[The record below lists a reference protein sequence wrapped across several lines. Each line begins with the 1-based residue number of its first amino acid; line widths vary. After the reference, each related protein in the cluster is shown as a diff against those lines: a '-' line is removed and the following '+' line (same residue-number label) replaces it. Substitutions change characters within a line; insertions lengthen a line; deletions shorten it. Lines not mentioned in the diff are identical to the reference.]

1 MCYDTWKTTHPDE
14 YDYDPY
20 EDYVHIDELDKY
32 EHAKINVAEI
42 IRHFFT
48 TGDIDS
54 IKEELE
60 ELCEVFDLK
69 MPKTMPKL
77 QKKRSELFDFC
88 VQLTQSYANNL
99 TQKGEML

>member
-14 YDYDPY
+14 YDPY

-32 EHAKINVAEI
+32 DSAKINVAEI
-42 IRHFFT
+42 IRHIFV
-48 TGDIDS
+48 TGDIELL
-54 IKEELE
+54 KEELT
-60 ELCEVFDLK
+60 ELCDVFDLK
-69 MPKTMPKL
+69 MPQTLPKI

-99 TQKGEML
+99 TQKGEIL

>member
-14 YDYDPY
+14 YDPY

-32 EHAKINVAEI
+32 DSAKINVAEI
-42 IRHFFT
+42 IRHIFV
-48 TGDIDS
+48 TGDIELL
-54 IKEELE
+54 KEELT
-60 ELCEVFDLK
+60 ELCDVFDLK
-69 MPKTMPKL
+69 MPQTLPKL

-99 TQKGEML
+99 TQKGEIL